1 MDNRHFSIGEVKELS
16 TMIAD
21 HLVEMI
27 QSGVLKPRE
36 RLVQTD
42 LAEQFGV
49 SRIAVRDALH
59 KLIRRGL
66 AVKIPRKGIMV
77 RPVSCKI
84 IRDIIAV
91 RRVLEILA
99 AREACSKMTDED
111 LERLDNII
119 QEQEIL
125 ADKVEPTQLIKK
137 DWEFHMSLYDGC
149 DNETLKDII
158 VDLWSRM
165 RQAQGLAQ
173 VNVEWGERWVKHSVA
188 FHRRIL
194 DALRR
199 RDANSVEQLIT
210 ESLNNVEER
219 LIQALK
225 EVPWVDGSSGK
236 QEMNPQ
242 IGAILS

>member
-1 MDNRHFSIGEVKELS
+1 
-16 TMIAD
+16 
-21 HLVEMI
+21 
-27 QSGVLKPRE
+27 
-36 RLVQTD
+36 
-42 LAEQFGV
+42 
-49 SRIAVRDALH
+49 
-59 KLIRRGL
+59 
-66 AVKIPRKGIMV
+66 
-77 RPVSCKI
+77 
-84 IRDIIAV
+84 
-91 RRVLEILA
+91 
-99 AREACSKMTDED
+99 
-111 LERLDNII
+111 
-119 QEQEIL
+119 
-125 ADKVEPTQLIKK
+125 
-137 DWEFHMSLYDGC
+137 
-149 DNETLKDII
+149 
-158 VDLWSRM
+158 M